1 MIDWAA
7 MVARI
12 VSVPL
17 LALSA
22 LVLAACPA
30 DPGDSAGSTQ
40 ASTTAPAS
48 SSSGDDGSS
57 TADIIPTTTAPP
69 TSGSTGDSSTGEPA
83 LDPLP
88 PLADP
93 VPLTTDTLRVPT
105 HPRDDDKIRDPRIPA
120 DLAAYLAEGYGDV
133 ALEPGEPVLPRT
145 LDDSDPPAP
154 GADPKLLARF
164 VHLADT
170 QLSDDESPA
179 RLVNF
184 DIAASGAFRPE
195 EGHLCR
201 MLNAAV
207 RTVNRIHEDTPLDFV
222 LLGGDNT
229 DNAQSNELAWFMGI
243 LDGAP
248 QVHCDS
254 AEDNDIVPGPD
265 NDPKDPFGP
274 VALDVP
280 WRWVTGNHDLLRQG
294 SWPLSQFINEPTAAS
309 TTGGTRDYSQPGSPI
324 ITGPVLPDPARAF
337 VSEAEQLK
345 RIAEAGDGH
354 GITAEALTLG
364 RAFYTFDV
372 GDGPVRIFVISTA
385 AATGASVGL
394 IRQADIDAT
403 IEPALQAAA
412 ADDKLVIITSHH
424 RSVSLNNGVEPGLGV
439 GQEFADAL
447 TPDEWVDYLG
457 THDHVIMHLAAHS
470 HTMHADPRVPMG
482 GHPYW
487 EVASPA
493 IADFPHQLRL
503 VEVWDQDNGA
513 LTIRTIAFDFVA
525 DDDPIADEGRTLGV
539 IDFTSFWEGDGRGLA
554 PTDRNVELWIAKP

>member
-1 MIDWAA
+1 MP
-7 MVARI
+7 ARHP
-12 VSVPL
+12 PL
-17 LALSA
+17 LLGLLS
-22 LVLAACPA
+22 VITACPA
-30 DPGDSAGSTQ
+30 APDDSTSSTS
-40 ASTTAPAS
+40 STAAAS
-48 SSSGDDGSS
+48 SGSGDGSS
-57 TADIIPTTTAPP
+57 TAGLTPTTTAAST
-69 TSGSTGDSSTGEPA
+69 TSSTGDSSTGEPA
-83 LDPLP
+83 LPPLP

-93 VPLTTDTLRVPT
+93 VPLTSDTLRVPR
-105 HPRDDDKIRDPRIPA
+105 HARDPEKLRDPRIPA
-120 DLAAYLAEGYGDV
+120 DLAGYVADGYGEVD
-133 ALEPGEPVLPRT
+133 LEPGEPVLPRT
-145 LDDSDPPAP
+145 LDDSAPPKP
-154 GADPKLLARF
+154 GPSPKLLARF

-179 RLVNF
+179 RLANF
-184 DIAASGAFRPE
+184 DGAQSGAFRPQ

-207 RTVNRIHEDTPLDFV
+207 RTVNRIHQDTPLDFV

-229 DNAQSNELAWFMGI
+229 DNAQTNELGWFISI

-248 QVHCDS
+248 SVECDS
-254 AEDNDIVPGPD
+254 AEDNDVIPGPD

-294 SWPLSQFINEPTAAS
+294 TWPIAKFMNEPIAS
-309 TTGGTRDYSQPGSPI
+309 TATTGTRDYSLPGSPI
-324 ITGPVLPDPARAF
+324 VTGPVPPDPARAF
-337 VSEAEQLK
+337 IPEAEQLK
-345 RIAEAGDGH
+345 RLAEAGDGH
-354 GITAEALTLG
+354 GIGADVLSLG

-372 GDGPVRIFVISTA
+372 PGGPIRVFVISTA
-385 AATGASVGL
+385 AATGSSTGL
-394 IRQADIDAT
+394 IRQADIDAI
-403 IEPALQAAA
+403 IEPTLQAAA
-412 ADDKLVIITSHH
+412 AADKLVIVTSHH
-424 RSVSLNNGVEPGLGV
+424 RAGSLNNGLEPGINV

-447 TPDEWVDYLG
+447 TTAEWVDYLG

-513 LTIRTIAFDFVA
+513 LTIRTVAFDFVA